1 MACGV
6 EEAGWV
12 DGPREARRRGAA
24 VQYCYRTYY
33 ARNPSRSLLSQGSC
47 VRPLFECR
55 FCGVN
60 MEGMANGSV
69 RSRSSAVTG
78 QPSWARGWILPLG
91 CSRARRFGAWMMV
104 ADEDGLRSDLGVPWW
119 RMIQHSTG
127 FRNEDQ
133 EVSASYPNQLI
144 D

>member
-33 ARNPSRSLLSQGSC
+33 ARNPSRSLLSLKGAVSVPC
-47 VRPLFECR
+47 SNVVFV
-55 FCGVN
+55 GVN

-78 QPSWARGWILPLG
+78 QPPWARGWILPLG

-104 ADEDGLRSDLGVPWW
+104 ADEDGLRSDLGVP
-119 RMIQHSTG
+119 
-127 FRNEDQ
+127 
-133 EVSASYPNQLI
+133 
-144 D
+144 